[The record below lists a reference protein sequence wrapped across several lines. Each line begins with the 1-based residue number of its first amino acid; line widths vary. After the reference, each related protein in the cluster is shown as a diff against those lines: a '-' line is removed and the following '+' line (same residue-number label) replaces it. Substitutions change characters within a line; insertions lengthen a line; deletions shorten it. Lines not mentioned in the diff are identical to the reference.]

1 MQAISPASTL
11 QPSVSLLEKTPAI
24 LELLLDGIPEDILDW
39 KPAPERWSI
48 AEVLAHLLD
57 IERLYA
63 QRAKRMVVD
72 DNPTL
77 TKYVPGEGDG
87 GKARRG
93 NTFGTLLPRA
103 VHIFSSG
110 TPFPPTEARG
120 PAFIRKW
127 AASHCCSCST
137 NWQIMILAICA
148 RSPSF
153 TAPKFFIPSPVHS
166 SGTRIR
172 SHERTSRRLAALLG
186 ARA

>member
-77 TKYVPGEGDG
+77 TKYVPGESDG
-87 GKARRG
+87 GKLTARQHLRDFVAARRAHIFFWHSIPANG
-93 NTFGTLLPRA
+93 GSRTGIHPEMGSITLLQLLNELANHDLGHLRQIAELYRA
-103 VHIFSSG
+103 RVFY
-110 TPFPPTEARG
+110 PFAG
-120 PAFIRKW
+120 PFQRY
-127 AASHCCSCST
+127 S
-137 NWQIMILAICA
+137 N
-148 RSPSF
+148 
-153 TAPKFFIPSPVHS
+153 PKP
-166 SGTRIR
+166 
-172 SHERTSRRLAALLG
+172 
-186 ARA
+186 